1 MLSACPE
8 QLARCFRTL
17 SICPWPGQWCP
28 LVLKPPSWNHSTATP
43 INDFHPVALS
53 PNHRQGLPD
62 HQFTPN
68 RSTCHIGPGPGD
80 TPSPRPLTQPRPTW
94 TGQNLYVRMLLT
106 QFSSAFDTEIPSWSP
121 SSASLVPAPPFA
133 PGPRAF
139 WLTRPQLLSQTNLP
153 LLRYH
158 PEHRRATRQRAEA
171 SSGPPVHPCWP
182 RSCSWPE
189 WDGGGRSYQR
199 WHSDGLLG
207 WGSHLAAWCAQRHLG
222 INSMKTRNSSWT
234 GWVWSQSHTPASPI
248 CNLHVSSIRFPHA
261 STSLMISPGPK
272 THQTIDQSIVK
283 NGATTPLQSSYLQAL
298 ILNTLD

>member
-1 MLSACPE
+1 MGLLLNRLISLSLKQNKALFLLFVCLHNKNNGLVLSACPE

-106 QFSSAFDTEIPSWSP
+106 LFSSAFDTEIPS
-121 SSASLVPAPPFA
+121 
-133 PGPRAF
+133 
-139 WLTRPQLLSQTNLP
+139 
-153 LLRYH
+153 
-158 PEHRRATRQRAEA
+158 
-171 SSGPPVHPCWP
+171 
-182 RSCSWPE
+182 
-189 WDGGGRSYQR
+189 
-199 WHSDGLLG
+199 
-207 WGSHLAAWCAQRHLG
+207 
-222 INSMKTRNSSWT
+222 
-234 GWVWSQSHTPASPI
+234 
-248 CNLHVSSIRFPHA
+248 
-261 STSLMISPGPK
+261 
-272 THQTIDQSIVK
+272 
-283 NGATTPLQSSYLQAL
+283 
-298 ILNTLD
+298 